1 MADPNHRLPTFSRRS
16 TMRLIPFAIA
26 VGMLTAAQPT
36 AAQQR
41 DGNGV
46 VTMSTRTAQYETIP
60 GAAT

>member
-1 MADPNHRLPTFSRRS
+1 
-16 TMRLIPFAIA
+16 MRLIPFAIA